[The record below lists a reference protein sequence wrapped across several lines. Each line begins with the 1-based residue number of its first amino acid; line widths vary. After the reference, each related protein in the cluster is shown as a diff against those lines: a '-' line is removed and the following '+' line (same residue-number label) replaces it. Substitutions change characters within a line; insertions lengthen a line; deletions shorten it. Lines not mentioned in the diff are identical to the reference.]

1 MFASFHAKG
10 TMLCIMLLDYVK
22 AFDSAH
28 TEAIITPLQE
38 QGIEDVDIENLED
51 IDFLYINTSVS
62 AHLHKVK

>member
-1 MFASFHAKG
+1 MF
-10 TMLCIMLLDYVK
+10 CIMLLDYAK

-28 TEAIITPLQE
+28 TEAIITLLQE